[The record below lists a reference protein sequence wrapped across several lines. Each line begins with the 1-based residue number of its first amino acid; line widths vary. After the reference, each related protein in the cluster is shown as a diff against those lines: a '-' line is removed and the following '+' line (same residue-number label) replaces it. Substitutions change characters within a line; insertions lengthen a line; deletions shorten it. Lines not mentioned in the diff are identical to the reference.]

1 MFTKLAIKLLLPTL
15 TIGLLSIFVV
25 LFTIDNLSKYNLSG
39 FLVVMLACQL
49 VASYVFFN
57 VKVTQRLVKLKNY
70 LAVVTDT
77 EKAPSAPLKD
87 GANDDL
93 AQITNELSHFVIGL
107 ADVVSVIR
115 KESEVLR
122 QGSTTLSAQME
133 NSVAFVDESSRQVE
147 QMAQAIDEIANTSA
161 TLSHSAG
168 QVSETTSSI
177 MNTLSDGVNSSNTSQ
192 KTIES
197 VASEVEVMASEM
209 GLLQEESAR
218 IGSVL
223 DVIRGIADQT
233 NLLALNAAIEA
244 ARAGEQGRGFA
255 VVADEVRALAHRTQE
270 ATVEI
275 QSMVEGL
282 QEKSTNAVSAI
293 SRGQKLTKESLSY
306 STLVVSAI
314 DQVGIA
320 FQEIDNLTSQIA
332 SGTQEQQGA
341 TSSIND
347 SMMSVVALS
356 SDITEG
362 LSSAVEHAQL
372 QQQTS
377 ADVEHALNRIC
388 V

>member
-1 MFTKLAIKLLLPTL
+1 MFTKLAMKLLLPSL
-15 TIGLLSIFVV
+15 TIGLIFIFTV
-25 LFTIDNLSKYNLSG
+25 LLAIDDLGKYGLLG
-39 FLVVMLACQL
+39 FLVVMLAVQL

-57 VKVTQRLVKLKNY
+57 LKVTQRLAQLKSY
-70 LAVVTDT
+70 LDVVVSA
-77 EKAPSAPLKD
+77 ESAASAPIKD
-87 GANDDL
+87 DAEDDL
-93 AQITNELSHFVIGL
+93 AQITNDLSDFFVGL
-107 ADVVSVIR
+107 ATVVNDIR
-115 KESEVLR
+115 QESDTLR
-122 QGSTTLSAQME
+122 QGSTELSAQM
-133 NSVAFVDESSRQVE
+133 NSSVSSVDDSSRQVE
-147 QMAQAIDEIANTSA
+147 QMAQAIDEVANTSA

-168 QVSETTSSI
+168 QVSETTSSV

-197 VASEVEVMASEM
+197 VASEVDIMASEM
-209 GLLQEESAR
+209 GLLQAESAR

-282 QEKSTNAVSAI
+282 QEKSANAVSSI
-293 SRGQKLTKESLSY
+293 SRGQKLTKESLSF
-306 STLVVSAI
+306 SAQVVEAI
-314 DQVGIA
+314 DKVGIA

-332 SGTQEQQGA
+332 SGTQEQQSA
-341 TSSIND
+341 TSSINE
-347 SMMSVVALS
+347 SMMSVVSLS
-356 SDITEG
+356 QEINQG
-362 LSSAVEHAQL
+362 LSSVAEHAQL

-377 ADVEHALNRIC
+377 SDVEKTLNRIFA
-388 V
+388 